1 MQYFDQLLPKQEIN
15 ENTTQLWNGSFKFF
29 YHVPV
34 LVYHFV
40 VILMEM
46 QIFHLDLE
54 KVFVWQGWNCSLC
67 HSLC

>member
-1 MQYFDQLLPKQEIN
+1 MKWF
-15 ENTTQLWNGSFKFF
+15 FKFF

-34 LVYHFV
+34 FLYHFV

-54 KVFVWQGWNCSLC
+54 KVFV
-67 HSLC
+67 